1 MVGTSTLG
9 AEIAAARLMA
19 PFFGASTIVWANTIA
34 VVLVALSIG
43 YWFGGRMADRRPDL
57 RSLCLLV
64 LVASVLLGLV
74 PIVAQPFLSLSVE
87 AFDDVS
93 LGAGF
98 GSLLGVL
105 ALVAIPV
112 LMLGAVSPWAIRLK
126 LERIEDSGETAGR
139 MYAIS
144 TVGSLLGTF
153 LSALLLIPL
162 VGTQRTF
169 LVFALAL
176 AVVATLGLGRRWALV
191 PLGVAALLALPIGT
205 VKAAG
210 EGRVIHE
217 TDTEYQYARV
227 IDHAGG
233 ERTLELNEGQAIH
246 SLYRPETVLTDGY
259 WDGFLVAPFAVRRDA
274 AAARGDARLR
284 GRDGRARLRPL
295 LPGRAH
301 RRRRDRRASCSTSA
315 AATSACARGRSCTST
330 PRTRGRSCAASTPA
344 TTSSTSTPTA
354 SPTSRSTSR
363 RASSSS
369 SRASAS
375 RPAARSWSTSAIP
388 EGSDELEKV
397 LSATMGTALRH
408 VARDP
413 IEPTNTI
420 LMASQSPITRRQPA
434 RGDARPAGR
443 AAPARPALGRADRAA
458 AARRHRLHRRPGAGR
473 VAGRQVDRRV
483 RRGRRL
489 SLSSSG

>member
-205 VKAAG
+205 VKASG
-210 EGRVIHE
+210 EGTGDPRDRHRVPV
-217 TDTEYQYARV
+217 R
-227 IDHAGG
+227 AGD
-233 ERTLELNEGQAIH
+233 
-246 SLYRPETVLTDGY
+246 RP
-259 WDGFLVAPFAVRRDA
+259 
-274 AAARGDARLR
+274 
-284 GRDGRARLRPL
+284 
-295 LPGRAH
+295 
-301 RRRRDRRASCSTSA
+301 RRRRAHARAQ
-315 AATSACARGRSCTST
+315 RG
-330 PRTRGRSCAASTPA
+330 PGDP
-344 TTSSTSTPTA
+344 
-354 SPTSRSTSR
+354 
-363 RASSSS
+363 
-369 SRASAS
+369 
-375 RPAARSWSTSAIP
+375 
-388 EGSDELEKV
+388 L
-397 LSATMGTALRH
+397 AL
-408 VARDP
+408 
-413 IEPTNTI
+413 
-420 LMASQSPITRRQPA
+420 PA
-434 RGDARPAGR
+434 R
-443 AAPARPALGRADRAA
+443 APC
-458 AARRHRLHRRPGAGR
+458 
-473 VAGRQVDRRV
+473 
-483 RRGRRL
+483 
-489 SLSSSG
+489 

>member
-34 VVLVALSIG
+34 VVLVALSVG

-74 PIVAQPFLSLSVE
+74 PIVAQPFLSLSVK

-126 LERIEDSGETAGR
+126 LEKIEDSGETAGR

-176 AVVATLGLGRRWALV
+176 AVVAALGLGRRWALV

-205 VKAAG
+205 VKASG
-210 EGRVIHE
+210 EGR
-217 TDTEYQYARV
+217 
-227 IDHAGG
+227 
-233 ERTLELNEGQAIH
+233 
-246 SLYRPETVLTDGY
+246 
-259 WDGFLVAPFAVRRDA
+259 
-274 AAARGDARLR
+274 
-284 GRDGRARLRPL
+284 
-295 LPGRAH
+295 
-301 RRRRDRRASCSTSA
+301 
-315 AATSACARGRSCTST
+315 
-330 PRTRGRSCAASTPA
+330 
-344 TTSSTSTPTA
+344 
-354 SPTSRSTSR
+354 
-363 RASSSS
+363 
-369 SRASAS
+369 
-375 RPAARSWSTSAIP
+375 
-388 EGSDELEKV
+388 
-397 LSATMGTALRH
+397 
-408 VARDP
+408 
-413 IEPTNTI
+413 
-420 LMASQSPITRRQPA
+420 
-434 RGDARPAGR
+434 
-443 AAPARPALGRADRAA
+443 
-458 AARRHRLHRRPGAGR
+458 
-473 VAGRQVDRRV
+473 
-483 RRGRRL
+483 
-489 SLSSSG
+489 